1 MVKVLKVFIKI
12 IFIYSLCFT
21 NTNYVGVLKGQVFNA
36 ENQLPLAGSNIFIN
50 GTDIGTISDE
60 KGLFIINDVPQG
72 YYNISASYMGYE
84 LKTVNDIWIRPNAS
98 DFLKISLI
106 PKVLNLATITVENN
120 FFSKSIVDEYSSVSF
135 NNDEIRRAP
144 GAGQEVTR
152 ILNSLP
158 SVASVGENRQDMM
171 VRGGGPTE
179 NGFIIDNIPIPS
191 VSHFQQSDGRS
202 NGPIGI
208 INTDMVESLEFYAN
222 GFSSKYGNKLSS
234 YGEIKYREGNN
245 ESFEFNLGLGL
256 GGLGGLIEGPLFN
269 KSSFIASYRKSYLN
283 VISDLINAGG
293 LPSYQDIQ
301 GKITYKP
308 DVYNIFSFL
317 YVNGSSLYDRSIEDG
332 ISTGQNIFGK
342 IKNNQNTL
350 GINFKHIWNKKAYT
364 NTSLGFSIQKANT
377 NFYDIIDSVGTNTT
391 SFSNLNSIKTLTFRN
406 VTNQKISNLLNIE
419 YGFEILNNETDFD
432 FVRGYSAEFDIN
444 EKVSVLNSSGF
455 ISIKNHLINRIILS
469 SGARIDFNDYEKK
482 IYFSPRI
489 NIDCNIFKNTNLV
502 FNFGNYLQNPPEI
515 YLSVDGNNIGS
526 VKSNQTSLSLENMF
540 FKSTKISLSIYNKT
554 TQDAPILGDSINYT
568 SPIPQ
573 EQIKYYDPT
582 FLMDQLIM
590 YDKIVSKG
598 RSTATGIE
606 LLIQKK
612 RVENFYGLIGGTIFN
627 SLFTDIYGNQW
638 SRNYNY
644 KYIFNIVGGYRPNSK
659 WEVSIRWSLFGGKP
673 YTPFNENLSI
683 LLDRPVR
690 EGDQF
695 NSERTPEYHSL
706 FLRYEK
712 RVNLKRSNLIYY
724 IELWNAYNRKNIE
737 TFVWSQGL
745 ERVVEETYFD
755 FIPVGGFEI
764 EF

>member
-1 MVKVLKVFIKI
+1 MKIFRILYNSVFIFSFCGAEI
-12 IFIYSLCFT
+12 
-21 NTNYVGVLKGQVFNA
+21 NYVGMLKGQIFSS
-36 ENQLPLAGSNIFIN
+36 ENQLPLVGTNIFIN

-60 KGLFIINDVPQG
+60 EGIFFINDIPQG
-72 YYNISASYMGYE
+72 YYNISVSYIGYE
-84 LKTVNDIWIRPNAS
+84 IKTINDIWIRPNANEY
-98 DFLKISLI
+98 LKIFLN
-106 PKVLNLATITVENN
+106 PKILNLESITVENEY
-120 FFSKSIVDEYSSVSF
+120 FSKSTINEYSSVSF

-234 YGEIKYREGNN
+234 YGEIEYKEGNS
-245 ESFEFNLGLGL
+245 ESFELNLGLGL

-269 KSSFIASYRKSYLN
+269 KTSFVASYRKSYLN

-308 DVYNIFSFL
+308 NIYNIFSLL
-317 YVNGSSLYDRSIEDG
+317 YVNGSSLYDRSIEEG
-332 ISTGQNIFGK
+332 ISTGQNIYGK
-342 IKNNQNTL
+342 IKNHQNTF
-350 GINFKHIWNKKAYT
+350 GINLKHIWNKKAYT
-364 NTSLGFSIQKANT
+364 NTSLGFSIQQANT
-377 NFYDIIDSVGTNTT
+377 NFYDIIDSIGTNIT
-391 SFSNLNSIKTLTFRN
+391 SFSNLNTIQTLTFRN
-406 VTNQKISNLLNIE
+406 INNHKISNSINIE
-419 YGFEILNNETDFD
+419 YGFEILNNQNDFD
-432 FVRGYSAEFDIN
+432 FIRGYSAEFDIN
-444 EKVSVLNSSGF
+444 EKVSVLNNSGF
-455 ISIKNHLINRIILS
+455 ISIKNKLFNRIILS
-469 SGARIDFNDYEKK
+469 SGARIDHNDYEKE
-482 IYFSPRI
+482 IFFSPRI
-489 NIDCNIFKNTNLV
+489 NIDYNVFKNTNLI
-502 FNFGNYLQNPPEI
+502 FNYGNYLQNPPNI
-515 YLSVDGNNIGS
+515 YLSVDGNKVGS
-526 VKSNQTSLSLENMF
+526 IKSNQTSISLENMF
-540 FKSTKISLSIYNKT
+540 FKSTKVSLSVYNKT
-554 TQDAPILGDSINYT
+554 TWNAPILGDSINFI
-568 SPIPQ
+568 SPLFQ
-573 EQIKYYDPT
+573 EEIKYYDPT

-590 YDKIVSKG
+590 HDKIVSEG
-598 RSTATGIE
+598 ESTTNGIE

-627 SLFTDIYGNQW
+627 SLFEDIYGNQW

-644 KYIFNIVGGYRPNSK
+644 KYIFNVVGGYRPNSK
-659 WEVSIRWSLFGGKP
+659 WEISVRWSLFGGKP
-673 YTPFNENLSI
+673 YTPFNESLSI
-683 LLDRPVR
+683 LFDRPIQENDR
-690 EGDQF
+690 Y
-695 NSERTPEYHSL
+695 NSKRTPEYHSL

-712 RVNLKRSNLIYY
+712 KVNLKKSNLIYY

-737 TFVWSQGL
+737 TYVWSQGL
-745 ERVVEETYFD
+745 EKVIEETYFD

>member
-60 KGLFIINDVPQG
+60 KGLFIVNDVPQG

-234 YGEIKYREGNN
+234 YGEIEYREGNN

-269 KSSFIASYRKSYLN
+269 KNSFIASYRKSYLN

-308 DVYNIFSFL
+308 DLYNIFSFL

-377 NFYDIIDSVGTNTT
+377 NFYDIIDNVGTNTT

-455 ISIKNHLINRIILS
+455 ISIKNNLINRIILS
-469 SGARIDFNDYEKK
+469 SGARIDFNDYERE

-627 SLFTDIYGNQW
+627 SLFTDIYDNQW

-659 WEVSIRWSLFGGKP
+659 WEISIRWSLFGGKP

-745 ERVVEETYFD
+745 EKVVEETYFD

>member
-234 YGEIKYREGNN
+234 YGEIEYREGNN

-364 NTSLGFSIQKANT
+364 NTSVGFSIQKANT

-455 ISIKNHLINRIILS
+455 ISIKNHLINRITLS
-469 SGARIDFNDYEKK
+469 SGARIDFNDYERE

-659 WEVSIRWSLFGGKP
+659 WEISIRWSLFGGKP

-683 LLDRPVR
+683 LLDRPVQ

-745 ERVVEETYFD
+745 EKVVEETYFD

>member
-234 YGEIKYREGNN
+234 YGEIEYREGNN

-406 VTNQKISNLLNIE
+406 VTNQKISNSLNIE

-455 ISIKNHLINRIILS
+455 ISIKNNLINRIILS
-469 SGARIDFNDYEKK
+469 SGARIDFNDYERE

-683 LLDRPVR
+683 LLDRPVQ

-745 ERVVEETYFD
+745 EKVVEETYFD

>member
-21 NTNYVGVLKGQVFNA
+21 NTIYVGVLKGQVFNA

-234 YGEIKYREGNN
+234 YGEIEYREGNN

-444 EKVSVLNSSGF
+444 EKISVLNSSGF

-469 SGARIDFNDYEKK
+469 SGARIDFNDYERE

-526 VKSNQTSLSLENMF
+526 VKSNQTSLSLESMF

-659 WEVSIRWSLFGGKP
+659 WEISIRWSLFGGKP

-745 ERVVEETYFD
+745 EKVVEETYFD

>member
-1 MVKVLKVFIKI
+1 
-12 IFIYSLCFT
+12 
-21 NTNYVGVLKGQVFNA
+21 
-36 ENQLPLAGSNIFIN
+36 
-50 GTDIGTISDE
+50 
-60 KGLFIINDVPQG
+60 
-72 YYNISASYMGYE
+72 MGYE

-234 YGEIKYREGNN
+234 YGEIEYREGNN

-301 GKITYKP
+301 SKITYKP

-364 NTSLGFSIQKANT
+364 NTSLGFSVQKANT

-391 SFSNLNSIKTLTFRN
+391 SFSNLNSAKTLTFRN
-406 VTNQKISNLLNIE
+406 VTNQKVSNLLNIE

-455 ISIKNHLINRIILS
+455 ISIKNNLINRIILS
-469 SGARIDFNDYEKK
+469 SGARIDFNDYERE

-526 VKSNQTSLSLENMF
+526 VKSNQASLSLENMF
-540 FKSTKISLSIYNKT
+540 FKSTKVSLSIYNKT

-644 KYIFNIVGGYRPNSK
+644 KYIFNIVGGYRPNNK
-659 WEVSIRWSLFGGKP
+659 WEISIRWSLFGGKP

-690 EGDQF
+690 ESDQF
-695 NSERTPEYHSL
+695 NSEITPAYHSL

-712 RVNLKRSNLIYY
+712 KVNLKRSNLIYY

-745 ERVVEETYFD
+745 EKVVEETYFD

>member
-1 MVKVLKVFIKI
+1 MVKIVKVFIKI
-12 IFIYSLCFT
+12 IFIYSFCFT

-50 GTDIGTISDE
+50 GMGIGTISDE

-72 YYNISASYMGYE
+72 YYNISVSYMGYE
-84 LKTVNDIWIRPNAS
+84 LKTVNDIWIRPNAN
-98 DFLKISLI
+98 DFLKVSLI

-208 INTDMVESLEFYAN
+208 INTDMVENLEFYAN

-234 YGEIKYREGNN
+234 YGEIEYREGNN
-245 ESFEFNLGLGL
+245 ESFEFNLGFGL

-308 DVYNIFSFL
+308 DVYNIFSLL

-332 ISTGQNIFGK
+332 ISTGQNIYGK

-364 NTSLGFSIQKANT
+364 NTSLGFSIQRANT

-391 SFSNLNSIKTLTFRN
+391 SFSNLNSTKTLTFRN

-444 EKVSVLNSSGF
+444 EKVSILNSSGF
-455 ISIKNHLINRIILS
+455 ISIKNHLINRITFS
-469 SGARIDFNDYEKK
+469 SGARIDFNDYEKE

-540 FKSTKISLSIYNKT
+540 FKSTKVSLSIYNKT
-554 TQDAPILGDSINYT
+554 TQNAPILGDSINYT
-568 SPIPQ
+568 SPISQ

-627 SLFTDIYGNQW
+627 SLFTDIYDNQW

-644 KYIFNIVGGYRPNSK
+644 KYIFNIVGGYRPNNK
-659 WEVSIRWSLFGGKP
+659 WEISIRWSLFGGKP

-683 LLDRPVR
+683 LLDRPVL
-690 EGDQF
+690 EGNQF
-695 NSERTPEYHSL
+695 NLQRTPEYHSL

-712 RVNLKRSNLIYY
+712 KVNLKRSNLIYY
-724 IELWNAYNRKNIE
+724 IEFWNAYNRKNIE
-737 TFVWSQGL
+737 TYVWSQGL
-745 ERVVEETYFD
+745 EKVVEETYFD
-755 FIPVGGFEI
+755 FIPVGGFEV

>member
-1 MVKVLKVFIKI
+1 MVKVHKVFIKI

-60 KGLFIINDVPQG
+60 KGLFIVNDVPQG

-234 YGEIKYREGNN
+234 YGEIEYREGNN

-364 NTSLGFSIQKANT
+364 NTSVGFSIQKANT

-406 VTNQKISNLLNIE
+406 VTNQKISNILNIE

-455 ISIKNHLINRIILS
+455 ISIKNNLINRIILS
-469 SGARIDFNDYEKK
+469 SGARIDFNDYERE

-659 WEVSIRWSLFGGKP
+659 W
-673 YTPFNENLSI
+673 
-683 LLDRPVR
+683 
-690 EGDQF
+690 
-695 NSERTPEYHSL
+695 
-706 FLRYEK
+706 
-712 RVNLKRSNLIYY
+712 
-724 IELWNAYNRKNIE
+724 
-737 TFVWSQGL
+737 
-745 ERVVEETYFD
+745 
-755 FIPVGGFEI
+755 
-764 EF
+764 